1 MNKILFNQLLFETK
15 KNVHLLTDE
24 EIMQLIDSLPM
35 ELKLQPIKKNPKKYK
50 IASRIDSNLF
60 RERQL
65 PKMYI
70 EGLKNDDPALIGSIA
85 VAIADIKDAYE
96 QEFNQEIDLSENI
109 KKIIRSKDEVKLY
122 RFLKFLEKKMDLIYC
137 SIYMK
142 LMGVTLNK
150 TNQVYLETFIKL
162 IKESNKFLQEELE
175 YQKISYDAKIEQL
188 NLNFIKESKQ
198 KNDLIFLHKKDFD
211 EKKIENNKLKQEL
224 LNKVQE
230 VTNLN
235 GRNQSLT
242 KEITLLKQEKKE
254 IQNLLSE
261 REKQLQLTKEQL
273 TGMVNEF
280 NEELKIQWENDNE
293 ELLELTSSLEA
304 EKADLICEIK
314 QYTNKI
320 AELRAEELRL
330 KNKVDTY
337 HQTVN
342 NFIENIDLKYLE
354 NHLTN
359 YFISNNTSNS
369 VGTLIMDNQ
378 EIYIKENYKA
388 QEVEECE
395 DINHFVDNLASNL
408 QESGVLEAKSYD
420 LSNYIIGMMASGLTP
435 LICGYKARNIAT
447 AISSSYSGES
457 PYIITLPSGFNNPNL
472 LIQKVRETTAKCVLI
487 EDVIGSMSERCLLPL
502 LREFQYSDE
511 GKVILLSCEEEN
523 VYQYMPTYLLGYV
536 SIMIAEVE
544 NTIRSPRYI
553 YSNAIESLREF
564 ENITGEVHA
573 GKELRKIIEGTELQR
588 NYHQQRSVLLKY
600 FSNLAD
606 VNRAYKTLIRNE
618 IKVLCSNLEFSE
630 KVERNLTE
638 KNFKLNFELIDS
650 LREG

>member
-1 MNKILFNQLLFETK
+1 MSKLLFNQLLLETK
-15 KNVHLLTDE
+15 KNIHLLTDE

-35 ELKLQPIKKNPKKYK
+35 ELKLQPIKRNPKKYK
-50 IASRIDSNLF
+50 ITSRVDSNLF

-70 EGLKNDDPALIGSIA
+70 EGLKNDDLALIGPIA
-85 VAIADIKDAYE
+85 AAIADIHDSYE
-96 QEFNQEIDLSENI
+96 QEFNQEIDLSENL

-122 RFLKFLEKKMDLIYC
+122 RFLKFLEKKMDLFYC

-142 LMGVTLNK
+142 LMGITLNK
-150 TNQVYLETFIKL
+150 TNQVYLGTFINL
-162 IKESNKFLQEELE
+162 IKESNKYLQEELE
-175 YQKISYDAKIEQL
+175 CQKISYDTKIEQL

-198 KNDLIFLHKKDFD
+198 KNDLILLHKKDFD

-224 LNKVQE
+224 LNRVQE

-235 GRNQSLT
+235 GRNQFLT
-242 KEITLLKQEKKE
+242 KEITQLKQEKKE
-254 IQNLLSE
+254 IQNLLYE
-261 REKQLQLTKEQL
+261 REKLLQLTKEQL
-273 TGMVNEF
+273 TGRVNEF

-293 ELLELTSSLEA
+293 ELLELTSSLES
-304 EKADLICEIK
+304 EKEDLICEIK

-320 AELRAEELRL
+320 EELRAEELRL
-330 KNKVDTY
+330 KNKVDIY

-354 NHLTN
+354 NHLSN
-359 YFISNNTSNS
+359 YFISNNTPNS
-369 VGTLIMDNQ
+369 VGTIVMDNQ
-378 EIYIKENYKA
+378 EIYIKESYKA

-395 DINHFVDNLASNL
+395 DIDHFVDNLATNL
-408 QESGVLEAKSYD
+408 QESGVLESKSYD
-420 LSNYIIGMMASGLTP
+420 LSNYIIGMMAAGLTP
-435 LICGYKARNIAT
+435 LICGYKARDIAT

-457 PYIITLPSGFNNPNL
+457 PYIMTLPSGFNNPNL
-472 LIQKVRETTAKCVLI
+472 LIQKVREATAQCILI

-523 VYQYMPTYLLGYV
+523 VYQYMPTYLLGYI
-536 SIMIAEVE
+536 SIMIAGVE
-544 NTIRSPRYI
+544 KAIRSPRYI

-564 ENITGEVHA
+564 ENVIGEVHT

-588 NYHQQRSVLLKY
+588 NYYHQRSLLLKY
-600 FSNLAD
+600 FSHLAD

-618 IKVLCSNLEFSE
+618 IKVLCSNIEFSE

-638 KNFKLNFELIDS
+638 KNFKLNFELIDI